1 MRKGTHLTDF
11 IPPLSPLK
19 PISYNLIAMRLLS
32 LTLESFRSYS
42 KLELSFDP
50 EENVTVLLGDN
61 ATGKTNLLEAI
72 CVLALL
78 HSPRKVED
86 ADLITWEQTH
96 YRIAGQCLRGGNEE
110 LTLEVVS
117 QLAPRKQRACFINGV
132 RTPAMRYIGM
142 LPLVTFT
149 PDQLSLFTG
158 PPVLRRQL
166 LDTLLSQ
173 VSSSYR
179 GAIAEYDRAMRQR
192 NSLLHA
198 IREGLEKLSA
208 LEPWDEKL
216 SLLGA
221 LITVDRLQ
229 LFETLQMTILR
240 ELTALGEKPESARF
254 VYVRRGEALQEAEI
268 REELLQNLR
277 HFRERDVQ
285 MLATSVGP
293 HRDDWLLEMNGRDI
307 ATFGSRGQQRAALL
321 SLLLLQASFLEM
333 RTGEKPLLLLDDIFS
348 EFDEVH
354 RSSVLSTLTGN
365 QVIITAVEMEKHL
378 REKAHVMAC
387 PLS

>member
-1 MRKGTHLTDF
+1 
-11 IPPLSPLK
+11 
-19 PISYNLIAMRLLS
+19 MRLLS

-96 YRIAGQCLRGGNEE
+96 YRIAGHCLRGGSEE

-117 QLAPRKQRACFINGV
+117 QVHPRKQRACFVNGV
-132 RTPAMRYIGM
+132 RTPSMRYIGL

-149 PDQLSLFTG
+149 PGELTLFTG
-158 PPVLRRQL
+158 SPALRRHL
-166 LDTLLSQ
+166 LDTLLCQ

-179 GAIAEYDRAMRQR
+179 TALHEYERAMKQR
-192 NSLLHA
+192 NSLLRT
-198 IREGLEKLSA
+198 IQEGLEKPHS

-221 LITVDRLQ
+221 LLTVDRLQ
-229 LFETLQMTILR
+229 LIETLQMTIGK
-240 ELTALGEKPESARF
+240 ELTALGEKPQSARF
-254 VYVRRGEALQEAEI
+254 TYVRRGEGQKEAEI
-268 REELLQNLR
+268 REELRETLR
-277 HFRERDVQ
+277 HFRERDCQ

-293 HRDDWLLEMNGRDI
+293 HRDDWVLHVNGHDI
-307 ATFGSRGQQRAALL
+307 AVSGSRGQQRAALL
-321 SLLLLQASFLEM
+321 ALLLLQASFLEM
-333 RTGEKPLLLLDDIFS
+333 RTGEKPVLLLDDVFS
-348 EFDEVH
+348 EFDERH
-354 RSSVLSTLTGN
+354 RRSVLSTMTGN
-365 QVIITAVEMEKHL
+365 QVIITALELGEHL
-378 REKAHVMAC
+378 RQKTRVMVC

>member
-1 MRKGTHLTDF
+1 
-11 IPPLSPLK
+11 
-19 PISYNLIAMRLLS
+19 MRLLS

-42 KLELSFDP
+42 KLELSFYGERSRTIDP

-86 ADLITWEQTH
+86 QDLISWEQTY
-96 YRIAGQCLRGGNEE
+96 YRIVGKCERQGGEE

-117 QLAPRKQRACFINGV
+117 QVSPRKQRAYFINGV
-132 RTPAMRYIGM
+132 RTPAMRYIGS

-149 PDQLSLFTG
+149 PDQLTLFTG
-158 PPVLRRQL
+158 SPALRRHL

-179 GAIAEYDRAMRQR
+179 TALHEYERAMRQR
-192 NSLLHA
+192 NSLLKM
-198 IREGLEKLSA
+198 IQEGLEKSHSLD
-208 LEPWDEKL
+208 PWDEKL

-221 LITVDRLQ
+221 LLTIDRLQ

-240 ELTALGEKPESARF
+240 ELTALGEKPQSAEFR
-254 VYVRRGEALQEAEI
+254 YLRRGETKKEAEI
-268 REELLQNLR
+268 REELLENLR
-277 HFRERDVQ
+277 HFRERDCQ

-293 HRDDWLLEMNGRDI
+293 HRDDWCLQVNGHDI
-307 ATFGSRGQQRAALL
+307 ATSGSRGQQRAALL
-321 SLLLLQASFLEM
+321 ALLLLQASFLEM
-333 RTGEKPLLLLDDIFS
+333 RTGEKPVLLLDDVFS
-348 EFDEVH
+348 EFDERH
-354 RSSVLSTLTGN
+354 RRSVLSAFTGN
-365 QVIITAVEMEKHL
+365 QVIVTAVQLEEEFRRHA
-378 REKAHVMAC
+378 RVMAC